1 MRFSFDNHTIKLV
14 ARASFF
20 LAALVLI
27 VQLFPKRDSFRYTYS
42 VGHPWNYSLLTA
54 PFSFPIIKDSVLLAE
69 EQKRALQDF
78 TPYFRIDRNV
88 GERMTSILRGNVEE
102 GEAKEYLLQSLSFL
116 YNRGILSFAD
126 LDSLK
131 AHKNERIAIIADNRT
146 ASVHTTDSFFTVQSA
161 YEYVINHHPASLSV
175 AQLQQLDLNRFITE
189 NIFLDQEITLRGRK
203 ELLHSV
209 SNTNGMV
216 QAGERIIDRGEI
228 VTQRTAQI
236 LLSLEIA
243 TKENAQETDN
253 TGGGE
258 SRLPQWASTLSSV
271 QLSPILSSAGQV
283 LLVGILLLQLFLYL
297 YMFRP
302 NIFNKMRDLLFILT
316 MTIVPVVLAVLMVRY
331 TARSVYYFPFA
342 LVPLVVRTFFDP
354 RTALFTHFIVVLLTA
369 LFTFSPAEF
378 ILLQILAGMTAV
390 AALRDLTT
398 RAQLARAGLFVFICY
413 LGAYVGYALLTS
425 SSLSSID
432 PYRFLAFGVSSLLLL
447 FAYGIIYLVE
457 RAFGYIS
464 PVSLV
469 ELSNVNTPLL
479 LRFSETAPG
488 TFQHSLQV
496 ANLVTDAAKEIGA
509 NGLLAR
515 IGALYHDIGKLP
527 HPEYFTENQL
537 SGFNPLSTL
546 KLQEAS
552 KRIINHV
559 AEGLK
564 IAKTYNLPRPVLEF
578 IRTHHGTSRTGY
590 FYNTWL
596 NTHPDEELPDEAFR
610 YAGPNPYT
618 KEQVLLMMAD
628 AVEATSRSLT
638 EWSDQSI
645 DQLVDRI
652 IDHQLSEGLY
662 AKAPITFADIDT
674 IKTTFKAK
682 LKTIYHTRIAYPDV
696 EKKTES
702 TDSPGEHSPS

>member
-1 MRFSFDNHTIKLV
+1 MRISFDNHTVKIF

-27 VQLFPKRDSFRYTYS
+27 VQLFPKRDSFRYTYTI
-42 VGHPWNYSLLTA
+42 GHPWNYSLLTA
-54 PFSFPIIKDSVLLAE
+54 PFSFPILKDSTLLAD
-69 EQKRALQDF
+69 EQARILKDF

-88 GERMTSILRGNVEE
+88 ADRMSSSLRGNVEE
-102 GEAKEYLLQSLSFL
+102 GEAKEFLLQSLS
-116 YNRGILSFAD
+116 YIYDRGVLSFAD

-131 AHKNERIAIIADNRT
+131 AHGNQRIALIADNRT
-146 ASVHTTDSFFTVQSA
+146 ASVHTTDSFFTVQTA
-161 YEYVINHHPASLSV
+161 YEYIMNSHPAGIPQ
-175 AQLQQLDLNRFITE
+175 AYLQQLDINRFIAE
-189 NIFLDQEITLRGRK
+189 NIFLDQDITSRGRK

-243 TKENAQETDN
+243 SKENVL
-253 TGGGE
+253 E
-258 SRLPQWASTLSSV
+258 SDSSDDENKNSLPHWRQNLSSV
-271 QLSPILSSAGQV
+271 QLSPVLSSTGQV

-316 MTIVPVVLAVLMVRY
+316 MTIIPVVLVVLMVRY

-398 RAQLARAGLFVFICY
+398 RAQLARAGAFVFVCY

-425 SSLSSID
+425 SSLASID

-457 RAFGYIS
+457 RAFGYLS

-537 SGFNPLSTL
+537 SGFNPLSSL
-546 KLQEAS
+546 KLQDAS

-559 AEGLK
+559 TEGYK
-564 IAKTYNLPRPVLEF
+564 IAKAHNLPQPVLEF
-578 IRTHHGTSRTGY
+578 IRTHHGTSRTAY
-590 FYNTWL
+590 FYNTWI
-596 NTHPDEELPDEAFR
+596 NTHPDEKLPDDAFR
-610 YAGPNPYT
+610 YEGPNPYT

-638 EWSDQSI
+638 EWSDASI

-674 IKTTFKAK
+674 VKATFKAK
-682 LKTIYHTRIAYPDV
+682 LKTIYHTRIAYPSV
-696 EKKTES
+696 ETKHE
-702 TDSPGEHSPS
+702 